1 MNVYIN
7 KGAPGYHE
15 MNPDSD
21 PGIPGAGT
29 AWEDYE
35 AGMWVKLAPAQ
46 VAFRDAHPSASKREV
61 FEMKPAPPPERTLA
75 DAIREKLMEIDRYD
89 NDVVN
94 QFTIMFG
101 DTAVPCWFDAQ
112 QRSTYQT
119 SINARRKLIVT
130 GLTADDNIRLPVA
143 GQIVSIQIDAAEIML
158 AQLQCYADTAFIVT
172 EMHRVA
178 VSQLTDIDGADGYDH
193 TAGYPVRLTFNL

>member
-1 MNVYIN
+1 
-7 KGAPGYHE
+7 
-15 MNPDSD
+15 
-21 PGIPGAGT
+21 
-29 AWEDYE
+29 
-35 AGMWVKLAPAQ
+35 
-46 VAFRDAHPSASKREV
+46 
-61 FEMKPAPPPERTLA
+61 
-75 DAIREKLMEIDRYD
+75 MEIDRYD
-89 NDVVN
+89 SDVVN

-119 SINARRKLIVT
+119 SINARRKLIAT

-143 GQIVSIQIDAAEIML
+143 RQIVSIQIDAAEIML

-178 VSQLTDIDGADGYDH
+178 VSQLTDIAIVDGYDH
-193 TAGYPVRLTFNL
+193 TVGYPERLIFNL